1 MTSLPDVD
9 EQAVP
14 PEWPPLAQNLV
25 VKDGVYELTVV
36 PVTSIALVTSRT
48 LKVMRLL
55 PIQCDASSTIGI
67 DRHRR
72 NIGWPLEISHGGRDC
87 TT

>member
-1 MTSLPDVD
+1 MTSLLDVD

-55 PIQCDASSTIGI
+55 PI
-67 DRHRR
+67 
-72 NIGWPLEISHGGRDC
+72 
-87 TT
+87 